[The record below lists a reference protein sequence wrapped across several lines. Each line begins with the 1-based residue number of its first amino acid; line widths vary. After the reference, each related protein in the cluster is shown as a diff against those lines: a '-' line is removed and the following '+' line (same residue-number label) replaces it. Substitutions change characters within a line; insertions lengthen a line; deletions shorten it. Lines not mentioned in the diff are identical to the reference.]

1 MAARFAATK
10 VLPLWKSGSQEY
22 RLAIPSALCCKL
34 QISPYDS
41 QLPAELLFRFGI
53 ISEGVSDVGKS
64 Q

>member
-10 VLPLWKSGSQEY
+10 VLPLWKSGCQIGHPSGTLLNINS
-22 RLAIPSALCCKL
+22 RLVS
-34 QISPYDS
+34 YDS
-41 QLPAELLFRFGI
+41 QASAELVLLGFI